1 MLNINKLIFE
11 YKDKELNEKE
21 LVTFDGLREL
31 FDNYLE
37 YDQKTCTVQLSTDD
51 IFSYSLQL
59 TKDTTY
65 NDIQDFFELSLDE
78 EGIGEIIEIKVVH

>member
-21 LVTFDGLREL
+21 LVTFEGLREL

-78 EGIGEIIEIKVVH
+78 EGIGEILEIKVVH